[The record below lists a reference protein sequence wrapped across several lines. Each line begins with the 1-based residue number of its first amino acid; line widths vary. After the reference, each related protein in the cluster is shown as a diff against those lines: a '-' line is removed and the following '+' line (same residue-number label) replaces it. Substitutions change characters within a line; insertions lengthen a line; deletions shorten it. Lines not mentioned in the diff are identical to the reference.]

1 MAQTDTI
8 ADFITCIRNAS
19 SVKKEA
25 LECPLSKMRKSICEI
40 LKREGFIKDYRV
52 MKDNRQGRLKVYLKY
67 AKNKEKT
74 PAITSLKKISK
85 PGLRVYKKSS
95 DLNEVLGGRGIAIVS
110 TSKGILT
117 DIECRESNIGGEPL
131 CYVS

>member
-19 SVKKEA
+19 SVKKDS

-52 MKDNRQGRLKVYLKY
+52 MKDNRQGRLKVYLRYSKD
-67 AKNKEKT
+67 KSKT
-74 PAITSLKKISK
+74 PAITSLMKISK
-85 PGLRVYKKSS
+85 PGLRVYKKTDEIS
-95 DLNEVLGGRGIAIVS
+95 EVLGGRGIAILS
-110 TSKGILT
+110 TSKGVLT
-117 DIECRESNIGGEPL
+117 DVECRELKIGGEPL
-131 CYVS
+131 CYVW